1 MRLLA
6 ELVFAL
12 IYLQCSSEAL
22 SIGGI
27 SKSLSK
33 VGHNFGRA
41 VGKLDELENIAVAT
55 GYGATGIDSY
65 WQSNTLV
72 AFSQMKRGE
81 VEEAMETF
89 NLAIATLAVWDF
101 GQGIALPIADKL
113 VNKIILKYKNDFR
126 NTLQAFDNL
135 RDIMKTNVLETT
147 TEGSDA
153 LKGKLFD
160 AKGKIG
166 AAFQTDVTNGMWK
179 FQSTQIYADLVTDLK
194 GVKLWAKAAKWAD
207 VFAGPLFDAAN
218 VAVSAWQLVE
228 AIKEN
233 DAVEI
238 ASNALGIASGI
249 VGLASFAVAALATAG
264 TTIAAVAGPVGAI
277 VGAILGIA
285 SVLVEVIA
293 SLNPYKQIEQDI
305 QLIRDLTTNSKKLL
319 DVDKEKLK
327 EMVPSQSNFTFSW
340 IYEMNQGLALEYVR
354 GRSDDNYRPVT
365 FRRETTP
372 REVDGYLVVGKNKK
386 FNKGRYPGN
395 LFWNPKGLVDL
406 GFDFY
411 GKKITEDFNGVT
423 VIAGTSLVAGKPGLV
438 LKGLDIVTYDKE
450 TEQFN
455 DCVVVEDMYDIA
467 FQHNVEIRTGGGN
480 DVVVINGMVGKP
492 GYEKYG
498 PRYGFKVNIS
508 MAADKAARLRR
519 NEMNV
524 LSFEGMSTKNDYG
537 IKGVNFNLLGGTL
550 QYRVK
555 SRGGAKG
562 VLLGEVNGVKMFVGS
577 PFDDIVQLSMDH
589 DSIVRQ
595 TKGRNEFIIR
605 TTSWGPFAITIDDQC
620 KIPGKITIKKG
631 HTFAGT
637 VENSHLVYSESTR
650 TLYIYGRQ
658 QGKRWQIRGTVFFNR
673 RLEGYPIVRTEA
685 DGMEQPLNKY
695 PSIFEA
701 DGETDHLSNPAKG
714 VDYYFDRNL
723 RSSACEPYRIY
734 LNPPEF
740 ERGRYFM
747 TFNMRK
753 NTADLLILR
762 QDFINKCLKRG
773 KRSLVL
779 LKVGESFRNHW
790 ILKLKAE
797 DGRESKECPG
807 KDFEVDI
814 NNLPFE
820 QLVEEMP
827 KGKTRVIVDF
837 CREKRF
843 IVDVKREM
851 QKLNDRETY
860 RFNKDFQGSFS
871 IPQVLELRIPE
882 TQSPSS
888 TLMYH
893 IDMKGGRQFNQDS
906 LVFSGDL
913 RSWATKN
920 GRKLMFRK
928 QENGKWNF
936 EISEGEKVTHRIL
949 IKNVEWIDF
958 EPEDGSFRQPVVPDL
973 YAVTDSSFD
982 LELKTKE
989 AVKYTDIT
997 WPRGANDCQGNDGTS
1012 KVTENDNKDKEE
1024 KDDED
1029 V

>member
-1 MRLLA
+1 MRI
-6 ELVFAL
+6 LVEWIIAL
-12 IYLQCSSEAL
+12 IYLQCSSEAISL
-22 SIGGI
+22 GGI
-27 SKSLSK
+27 SKSLSR
-33 VGHNFGRA
+33 VGKNFGRA
-41 VGKLDELENIAVAT
+41 VGKLNELENIAAAT
-55 GYGATGIDSY
+55 GYGATGLDIY

-101 GQGIALPIADKL
+101 GQGIALPIADKR
-113 VNKIILKYKNDFR
+113 VSKIILKYKNDFR
-126 NTLQAFDNL
+126 NTLRAFDNF
-135 RDIMKTNVLETT
+135 RGIMKTNVLEST

-238 ASNALGIASGI
+238 ASNALGMASGM

-340 IYEMNQGLALEYVR
+340 IYEMNQGLALEYVK
-354 GRSDDNYRPVT
+354 GRDEENYVPVK
-365 FRRETTP
+365 FRRELAP
-372 REVDGYLVVGKNKK
+372 REVDGYLVVGKNKI
-386 FNKGRYPGN
+386 FDKGRYPGN
-395 LFWNPKGLVDL
+395 LFWNPQGLVNL
-406 GFDFY
+406 GYDFY
-411 GKKITEDFNGVT
+411 GKKMTENFNGAT
-423 VIAGTSLVAGKPGLV
+423 VIAGTSLVAGKSGLV
-438 LKGLDIVTYDKE
+438 LKGLDIVTYSSQSE
-450 TEQFN
+450 N
-455 DCVVVEDMYDIA
+455 YGDCVVIDDMYDMSENHII
-467 FQHNVEIRTGGGN
+467 QVKTGGGN
-480 DVVVINGMVGKP
+480 DVIAINGLIGKP
-492 GYEKYG
+492 GHPK
-498 PRYGFKVNIS
+498 FKPVFGMKIIANMLSERTVNP
-508 MAADKAARLRR
+508 MKK
-519 NEMNV
+519 EMNV
-524 LSFEGMSTKNDYG
+524 LSFEGMSTKTRYEYG
-537 IKGVNFNLLGGTL
+537 IKGVHFDLQAGAVWYRKESGGSVTKL
-550 QYRVK
+550 RWG
-555 SRGGAKG
+555 SID
-562 VLLGEVNGVKMFVGS
+562 GVKMFVGS
-577 PFDDIVQLSMDH
+577 PFDDIVELSMDH
-589 DSIVRQ
+589 DSVVRQ
-595 TKGRNEFIIR
+595 TKGRNEYIIK

-695 PSIFEA
+695 PSFFEA

-753 NTADLLILR
+753 NTADLLIMK
-762 QDFINKCLKRG
+762 QDFVNKCLKRG

-779 LKVGESFRNHW
+779 FKVGESFRNHW

-797 DGRESKECPG
+797 DGGDSIECPG

-814 NNLPFE
+814 NGLPFE
-820 QLVEEMP
+820 QLVEERP
-827 KGKTRVIVDF
+827 YGRTRVVVDI
-837 CREKRF
+837 RRNHRYV
-843 IVDVKREM
+843 IDVKREM
-851 QKLNDRETY
+851 QRLDYREAY
-860 RFNKDFQGSFS
+860 RFNRDFPGTAGVSES
-871 IPQVLELRIPE
+871 LVLRIPE
-882 TQSPSS
+882 
-888 TLMYH
+888 
-893 IDMKGGRQFNQDS
+893 NQDPNS
-906 LVFSGDL
+906 AREYIIGMRGGTKEEHNTLVFSEEL
-913 RSWATKN
+913 RNWAKSN
-920 GRKLMFRK
+920 RRKLMFKKVNSGLWRL
-928 QENGKWNF
+928 
-936 EISEGEKVTHRIL
+936 EISYGWKVTHNIYIR
-949 IKNVEWIDF
+949 NVEWIDF
-958 EPEDGSFRQPVVPDL
+958 EPFDKSFRQPIILDL
-973 YAVTDSSFD
+973 DAETARSFD
-982 LELKTKE
+982 LEDRTNKALQHN
-989 AVKYTDIT
+989 VGG
-997 WPRGANDCQGNDGTS
+997 WPDGSNDCQRMTGR
-1012 KVTENDNKDKEE
+1012 KKRENKST
-1024 KDDED
+1024 
-1029 V
+1029 